1 MPLYMDRHDIPGAT
15 AADVA
20 RAHQQDLRIQGDFDC
35 RAITYWFDE
44 QRGMAFCLIEAPSEQ
59 AVRDM
64 HDTAHGLVPHEI
76 IEVQSN
82 VVESF
87 LGRIRDPQSAADGN
101 AEKRPIDEAALRA
114 VLAVDLRSACGAH
127 GSSEKHPLTHGA
139 EMRTSMLALLRR
151 FGGGVVEYSGRGCTA
166 SFADPVRAIGCGL
179 EILRSSRETSP
190 GVTAQTFCARIGIS
204 VGQPLN
210 RDAVLFHDTMRS
222 ARRLS
227 EIAPE
232 GKILLSPSMK
242 EFLEAGFSTERHE
255 DATACLSNEDERMLH
270 QLMDVLESMW
280 QQPDLSVADY
290 SRALGLSK
298 SQAYRKVSALT
309 GYGPAEF
316 IREYRLRRAVE
327 LIEDRY
333 GTISETAFEAGFSS
347 LSYFSKCFKR
357 RYGLLPSE
365 YAGIVA

>member
-20 RAHQQDLRIQGDFDC
+20 HAHQQDLRIQDDFDC

-44 QRGMAFCLIEAPSEQ
+44 QRGMAFCLIEAPNEQ

-87 LGRIRDPQSAADGN
+87 LGRIRDPEAVDGRG
-101 AEKRPIDEAALRA
+101 AEASPIDEPALRA
-114 VLAVDLRSACGAH
+114 VLAIDLRNACGRRFPADA
-127 GSSEKHPLTHGA
+127 HPLTRGV
-139 EMRTSMLALLRR
+139 ELRTSMLALLRR
-151 FGGGVVEYSGRGCTA
+151 FGGGVVEWSGRGGLA
-166 SFADPVRAIGCGL
+166 SFSDPVRAIDCGL
-179 EILRSSRETSP
+179 EILRSSRDASP
-190 GVTAQTFCARIGIS
+190 RTTARKFCASIGIS
-204 VGQPLN
+204 VGQPLS
-210 RDAVLFHDTMRS
+210 RDAALFSDTMRS

-242 EFLEAGFSTERHE
+242 EFLEAGFSAEGQH
-255 DATACLSNEDERMLH
+255 DATACLTTEDERMLH
-270 QLMDVLESMW
+270 LLMDVLESLW

-298 SQAYRKVSALT
+298 SQAYRKISALT

-333 GTISETAFEAGFSS
+333 GTISETAYEAGFSS

-365 YAGIVA
+365 YAGTVS

>member
-20 RAHQQDLRIQGDFDC
+20 HAHQQDLRIQDDFDC

-44 QRGMAFCLIEAPSEQ
+44 QRGMAFCLIEAPNEQ

-64 HDTAHGLVPHEI
+64 HDTAHGLVPHQI

-87 LGRIRDPQSAADGN
+87 LGRIRDPESSDGERGQ
-101 AEKRPIDEAALRA
+101 ASPIDEPALRA
-114 VLAVDLRSACGAH
+114 VLVLDLRSACGSRFPADEH
-127 GSSEKHPLTHGA
+127 RLTRGV
-139 EMRTSMLALLRR
+139 ELRTPMLELLRR
-151 FGGGVVEYSGRGCTA
+151 FGGGVVEWSGSGGVA
-166 SFADPVRAIGCGL
+166 SFADPLQAIGCGL
-179 EILRSSRETSP
+179 EFLSSSRDAWP
-190 GVTAQTFCARIGIS
+190 GATTQKFCARIGIS
-204 VGQPLN
+204 VGQPLS
-210 RDAVLFHDTMRS
+210 RDAALFSDTIRS

-242 EFLEAGFSTERHE
+242 EFLEAGFSAEGHN
-255 DATACLSNEDERMLH
+255 DATACLTTEDERMLNL
-270 QLMDVLESMW
+270 LMDVLESVW

-298 SQAYRKVSALT
+298 SQAYRKICALT

-327 LIEDRY
+327 LIEERY
-333 GTISETAFEAGFSS
+333 GTISETAYESGFSS

-365 YAGIVA
+365 YAGAVS